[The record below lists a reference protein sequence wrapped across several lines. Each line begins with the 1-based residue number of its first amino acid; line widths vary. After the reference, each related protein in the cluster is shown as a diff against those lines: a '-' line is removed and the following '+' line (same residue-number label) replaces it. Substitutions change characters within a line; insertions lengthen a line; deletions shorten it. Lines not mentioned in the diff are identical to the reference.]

1 MSYQSIN
8 TFDGKTLK
16 TIEDLTDKVAADGIR
31 ADSMLGLKLAAAN
44 SRFGPAL
51 GPALQG

>member
-8 TFDGKTLK
+8 PFDGKTLK
-16 TIEDLTDKVAADGIR
+16 TFDDLTDKVAVGGIG
-31 ADSMLGLKLAAAN
+31 ADSTLGLKLVAAN